1 MISAPPSNTAR
12 LALFAAVGAALGG
25 WVWFGKGGVRDHLV
39 PRNFGVVEEGHV
51 YRAAALTPA
60 TLRQVH
66 AEHGIKTIIDL
77 GGFDIDPRGEALSQ
91 STADSLGITR
101 YVFPLAGDGTGN
113 PNAYVAALRVLAD
126 ERNHPVLVH
135 CSAGAQRTS
144 GCIVLYRDVIQ
155 LRDNGAARR
164 EAFDF
169 RHDPSDNPRLFEYL
183 DTWQDDI
190 ERAFRAGVDAQVP
203 DQPPVEVRPHVPSA
217 PAAAENP

>member
-1 MISAPPSNTAR
+1 MVSPAPSKPAR
-12 LALFAAVGAALGG
+12 YFLLAVVVAALAA
-25 WVWFGKGGVRDHLV
+25 WAYLGKGGIRDHVV

-51 YRAAALTPA
+51 YRAAALTPT

-77 GGFDIDPRGEALSQ
+77 GGFDVDPRGEALSQ
-91 STADSLGITR
+91 RTAESLGITR
-101 YVFPLAGDGTGN
+101 YVFPLSGDGTGN

-155 LRDNGAARR
+155 LRDNAEARR
-164 EAFDF
+164 EAFGF
-169 RHDPSDNPRLFEYL
+169 RHDPRDNPRLFEYL
-183 DTWQDDI
+183 DDWQEKI
-190 ERAFRAGVDAQVP
+190 KRAFRAGVDAQVP
-203 DQPPVEVRPHVPSA
+203 GQQPVEVRPHTPPSNGG
-217 PAAAENP
+217 AESR

>member
-12 LALFAAVGAALGG
+12 LIVLAAVIAALGA
-25 WVWFGKGGVRDHLV
+25 WAYYGKGGVRDHLV
-39 PRNFGVVEEGHV
+39 PRNFGVVEQGHV
-51 YRAAALTPA
+51 YRAAALTPSA
-60 TLRQVH
+60 LRRVH
-66 AEHGIKTIIDL
+66 AEHGIRTIIDL
-77 GGFDIDPRGEALSQ
+77 GGFDVDPRGDALSQ
-91 STADSLGITR
+91 RTAESLGITR
-101 YVFPLAGDGTGN
+101 YVFPLSGDGTGN

-155 LRDNGAARR
+155 LRDNGDARR

-190 ERAFRAGVDAQVP
+190 ERAFRAGIDAQVP
-203 DQPPVEVRPHVPSA
+203 GQPPVEVRPHA
-217 PAAAENP
+217 PGAPGAPESR

>member
-1 MISAPPSNTAR
+1 MVSSPPSNRAR
-12 LALFAAVGAALGG
+12 FVLLAGVVAALAA
-25 WVWFGKGGVRDHLV
+25 WVYLGKGGIRDHVV

-51 YRAAALTPA
+51 YRAAALTPS

-77 GGFDIDPRGEALSQ
+77 GGFDVDPRGEALSQ
-91 STADSLGITR
+91 STAESLGITR
-101 YVFPLAGDGTGN
+101 YVFPLSGDGTGN

-155 LRDNGAARR
+155 LRDNGEARR

-169 RHDPSDNPRLFEYL
+169 RHDPVDNPRLFEYL
-183 DTWQDDI
+183 DTWQEKI

-203 DQPPVEVRPHVPSA
+203 GEPPVEVRPHTLPSTVVPESR
-217 PAAAENP
+217 